1 MYFFNFWFMLTVAI
15 AGYYILEYKKAERLG
30 FRDEKDVYNG
40 GLLVSK
46 GELHKVLGIKE
57 RDVKSFL
64 EEYQDKLSVHNV
76 NSKEYYSVESLKSVL
91 NTKVV
96 IAANSDK

>member
-30 FRDEKDVYNG
+30 FKDEKDVYGG

-46 GELHKVLGIKE
+46 SELHKVIGIKE

-64 EEYQDKLSVHNV
+64 EDYKAKL
-76 NSKEYYSVESLKSVL
+76 KEYYSVENVKDIL
-91 NTKVV
+91 NTAMVSV
-96 IAANSDK
+96 TDKEK